1 MSISGQ
7 GEKLSKKKNNSG
19 RNSMTQKVIKIM
31 WYKGT
36 IGRDIKQKLTI
47 KGLGFKKLHQI
58 IEVQDTPAIRGM
70 IRKIPHLVKIIS
82 E

>member
-1 MSISGQ
+1 MT
-7 GEKLSKKKNNSG
+7 EKTI
-19 RNSMTQKVIKIM
+19 RIK

-36 IGRDIKQKLTI
+36 IGRDGRQRLTI
-47 KGLGFKKLHQI
+47 KGLGFRRLHQV
-58 IEVQDTPAIRGM
+58 IEVRDTPAIRGM

>member
-1 MSISGQ
+1 MTSKSIRIQ
-7 GEKLSKKKNNSG
+7 
-19 RNSMTQKVIKIM
+19 

-36 IGRDIKQKLTI
+36 IGRDIRQKLTI

-58 IEVQDTPAIRGM
+58 IEVKDTPAIRGM
-70 IRKIPHLVKIIS
+70 IKKIPHLVKIVS

>member
-1 MSISGQ
+1 
-7 GEKLSKKKNNSG
+7 
-19 RNSMTQKVIKIM
+19 MTQKMIRIQ

-36 IGRDIKQKLTI
+36 IGRDERQKLTI

-58 IEVQDTPAIRGM
+58 IEVKDSPAIRGM

>member
-1 MSISGQ
+1 
-7 GEKLSKKKNNSG
+7 
-19 RNSMTQKVIKIM
+19 MTQKVIKIM

>member
-1 MSISGQ
+1 MS
-7 GEKLSKKKNNSG
+7 
-19 RNSMTQKVIKIM
+19 QKTIKIQ

-36 IGRDIKQKLTI
+36 IGRDFRQKLTI
-47 KGLGFKKLHQI
+47 KGLGFKRLHQI
-58 IEVQDTPAIRGM
+58 IEVRDTPQVRGM